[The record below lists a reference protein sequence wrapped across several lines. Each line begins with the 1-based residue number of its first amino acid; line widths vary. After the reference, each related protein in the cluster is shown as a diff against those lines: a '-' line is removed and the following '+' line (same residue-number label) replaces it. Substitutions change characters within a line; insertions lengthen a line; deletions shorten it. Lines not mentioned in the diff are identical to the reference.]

1 MFNIDRNLNYGR
13 DIVSEFASTISP
25 LERVLDVGAGAGT
38 DLMTIKAIAPESQL
52 YGVEYYNDYGKKLR
66 ERGIEVLKINFEN
79 TPLPVEDEFFDLI
92 ISNQML
98 EHSKEVFW
106 VLHEMSRSLKTGGSL
121 ILGVPNLASLHNRF
135 LLLFGRQPTSIQ
147 NDSAHLRGFT
157 KGDVQKLVSIF
168 PNGYELQN
176 FRGSNFY
183 PFSPLL
189 AKPLARILPTMAW
202 ANFFHF
208 KKLRKYD
215 EPFFIKHPLEK
226 KLETNFFIGT

>member
-1 MFNIDRNLNYGR
+1 MMNIDRSLNYGR
-13 DIVSEFASTISP
+13 EIVSEFASSIKP
-25 LERVLDVGAGAGT
+25 LDRVLDVGAGSGA
-38 DLMTIKAIAPESQL
+38 DLLAVKAIAPESKL
-52 YGVEYYNDYGKKLR
+52 FGVEYYEDYGKQLQSK
-66 ERGIEVLKINFEN
+66 GIEVLKINFEN
-79 TPLPVEDEFFDLI
+79 APLPVEDEYFDLI

-106 VLHEMSRSLKTGGSL
+106 VLHEMTRSLKVGGSL

-157 KGDVQKLVSIF
+157 KGDVQKLLSIF
-168 PNGYELQN
+168 PEGYGLQN
-176 FRGSNFY
+176 YRGSNFY
-183 PFSPLL
+183 PFSPAI
-189 AKPLARILPTMAW
+189 AKPLARIFPSMAW

-226 KLETNFFIGT
+226 RLETNFFVGN